1 MIQMEKIKMRTH
13 GFLRWSERYTGLDM
27 VYLTKGSFWI
37 TFGQIT
43 SSALSLFLIIAF
55 ANLLPK
61 ETYGLYRYILSLGA
75 IMGVFSLTG
84 MNSAVAR
91 AVAAGHESALRV
103 SVRYQLKWNLLMLA
117 AFWTLAGYYFIQGD
131 SLFATSF
138 LILGLFAPATLAFNT
153 YGAYLEGR
161 KDFRLA
167 SISSVISTFIYVLG
181 MLAAMLLSREVIWLI
196 ITYSTVTLGSTL
208 FFYIFTLHK
217 FKPSRTPIG
226 DTIKYGRELTFIGF
240 ISPVASQIDKIIL
253 AHFWGT
259 AQLALY
265 SLAMAVPDRAT
276 GLIKNLVGLGA
287 PKFATKTPE
296 EINKFFYART
306 IQGMA
311 VGLAC
316 FIGYVLIAPY
326 LFKYLIPQ
334 YLDALVYSQIL
345 AVSFIFAIPNRYV
358 SLLLISQKMSRIIF
372 TNSMI
377 QNTIRIILYVT
388 LGIRGG
394 TTGLVSAFVLMSFVG
409 MLINIVIWRRNSSIQ
424 EVLRK
429 TSSA

>member
-1 MIQMEKIKMRTH
+1 MRTH

-37 TFGQIT
+37 TFGQVT
-43 SSALSLFLIIAF
+43 SNALSLFLIIAF

-91 AVAAGHESALRV
+91 AVATGHEGALRV

-117 AFWTLAGYYFIQGD
+117 AFWTLAGYYFIRGD

-138 LILGLFAPATLAFNT
+138 LILGLFTPATLALNT
-153 YGAYLEGR
+153 YGAYLEGK

-181 MLAAMLLSREVIWLI
+181 MLATMLLSREVIWLI
-196 ITYSTVTLGSTL
+196 ITYSAVTLGSTL
-208 FFYIFTLHK
+208 FFYIFTLRK
-217 FKPSRTPIG
+217 FKPPHTPAG
-226 DTIKYGRELTFIGF
+226 DTLKYGRELTFIGV
-240 ISPVASQIDKIIL
+240 ISPIASQIDKIIL

-276 GLIKNLVGLGA
+276 GLIKNWVGLGA
-287 PKFATKTPE
+287 PKFATKAPE
-296 EINKFFYART
+296 EINKIFYTRI
-306 IQGMA
+306 IQGMI
-311 VGLAC
+311 VGSIC
-316 FIGYVLIAPY
+316 FVGYLVIAPY

-334 YLDALVYSQIL
+334 YLDALIYSQIL

-358 SLLLISQKMSRIIF
+358 SLLLVSQKMSRIIF
-372 TNSMI
+372 INSMI
-377 QNTIRIILYVT
+377 QNITRIILYVVF
-388 LGIRGG
+388 GISGG
-394 TTGLVSAFVLMSFVG
+394 IMGLVLAFVLMSLLG
-409 MLINIVIWRRNSSIQ
+409 MLVNVTMWRRNSS
-424 EVLRK
+424 V
-429 TSSA
+429 